1 MASDDPTELV
11 RTARSMAGMAS
22 GPQRQHPW
30 WVLAQSVEALVKIA
44 EDNDELRDVATVALQ
59 VMASVYNEKTGV
71 K

>member
-1 MASDDPTELV
+1 MLDDPTELV
-11 RTARSMAGMAS
+11 RTARSMSGMAS
-22 GPQRQHPW
+22 GAQRQHPW

-44 EDNDELRDVATVALQ
+44 EDPTHELRDVTTVALQ